1 MSLYK
6 RTYLELFNSFKLIL
20 LVHLFHLFLFYD
32 DFNIIQINS
41 LYTRIKQL
49 PSGEYFIILDN
60 GIFIYNKNFS
70 YNNSIYNFSNSE
82 KINSFDDD
90 KKTTISEF
98 KNNDYFYILC
108 LIKDNLYLFNF
119 NRRTIK
125 KYFLASYLTG
135 SFYNLIPYKNADSS
149 EIYIVICFMSYK
161 KKKFFFYENINYFL
175 HFYNFRIDPNRGTY
189 SCISNKEYNKIEND
203 ISGIYFSCQIIKLD
217 EQNYLVCFYLTKNN
231 LCASRFNIKE
241 QFKKEENFDCCYP
254 TYTNIKGIKSIFY
267 RNDILVSFN
276 NYYYYYYNYIELIY
290 DYFNNEF
297 NYKYKIYEIY
307 SDNYELYNLNE
318 TIYLSFIDYNY
329 NYLLIFKFNYH
340 LNDIEYDIKEF
351 NNLELNRIYLNYDN
365 NKDELSLFGDV
376 FNYDDYNYYIIYNL
390 SIFSYT
396 SEYLPAI
403 PVHNETILVNASI
416 FLAKF

>member
-6 RTYLELFNSFKLIL
+6 KPYLELFNSFKLIL

-161 KKKFFFYENINYFL
+161 
-175 HFYNFRIDPNRGTY
+175 
-189 SCISNKEYNKIEND
+189 
-203 ISGIYFSCQIIKLD
+203 
-217 EQNYLVCFYLTKNN
+217 
-231 LCASRFNIKE
+231 
-241 QFKKEENFDCCYP
+241 
-254 TYTNIKGIKSIFY
+254 
-267 RNDILVSFN
+267 
-276 NYYYYYYNYIELIY
+276 
-290 DYFNNEF
+290 
-297 NYKYKIYEIY
+297 
-307 SDNYELYNLNE
+307 
-318 TIYLSFIDYNY
+318 
-329 NYLLIFKFNYH
+329 
-340 LNDIEYDIKEF
+340 
-351 NNLELNRIYLNYDN
+351 
-365 NKDELSLFGDV
+365 
-376 FNYDDYNYYIIYNL
+376 
-390 SIFSYT
+390 
-396 SEYLPAI
+396 
-403 PVHNETILVNASI
+403 
-416 FLAKF
+416 